1 MIIGTN
7 PDPIT
12 RFVLSGDYVE
22 CGFVHPVIAALRL
35 ETMPIKS
42 LVNGAVKRVELLNSL
57 FRSSCLGFVSTN

>member
-57 FRSSCLGFVSTN
+57 FRISCVGFVAMN

>member
-42 LVNGAVKRVELLNSL
+42 LVNGAVKRV
-57 FRSSCLGFVSTN
+57 